1 MNFNRLFQNIQT
13 KRSFLC
19 IGLDSDI
26 QKIPDFLKKY
36 QHPVFE
42 FNRLIIDATAPYTI
56 AYKPNI
62 AFYESRGKEGWHE
75 LELTVDHIRKNHPGL
90 FLIADAKRGDI
101 GNTSEMYAET
111 FFKVFDFDAVTVS
124 PYMGFDS
131 VQPFF
136 SYKNKWVIILALTSN
151 KGSADFQMLRTGKSE
166 TLFETVLKTS
176 SAWGSKENT
185 MFVVGATHANML
197 VLVREYVPSHFL
209 LIPGVGAQGGSLE
222 DVFKYGKNPNCGLIV
237 NSSRAIIYAG
247 DKKDFDIIAAQKAA
261 EIQGQ
266 MEKLLGNMPA

>member
-1 MNFNRLFQNIQT
+1 MSFKSLFQNILT
-13 KRSFLC
+13 KKSFLC

-26 QKIPDFLKKY
+26 QKIPGYLNKY
-36 QHPVFE
+36 KHPVFE
-42 FNRLIIDATAPYTI
+42 FNRMIVDATAPYTI

-75 LELTVDHIRKNHPGL
+75 LELTVDYIRKNHPGI

-111 FFKVFDFDAVTVS
+111 FFKIFDFDAVTVS
-124 PYMGFDS
+124 PYMGYDS
-131 VQPFF
+131 IQPFF
-136 SYKNKWVIILALTSN
+136 NYKNKWVIILALTSN
-151 KGSADFQMLRTGKSE
+151 KGSDDFQMLRTGKSE

-176 SAWGSKENT
+176 STWGNKENT
-185 MFVVGATHANML
+185 MYVVGATHANML
-197 VLVREYVPSHFL
+197 VLVREYVPDHFL

-222 DVFKYGKNPNCGLIV
+222 DVFEYGKNPNCGLIV

-247 DKKDFDIIAAQKAA
+247 TDKDFDQTAAQKAS

-266 MEKLLGNMPA
+266 MEKLLLHLPA